1 LIDPPAPELSPTL
14 SPDPE
19 LGKNFSAAEKGQRS
33 KGGDFVKRVFLTD
46 DYCHQLVLRRLCA
59 LDYATDDLSGNP
71 SGYIADDAGTAAAF
85 GDTSGMYANTPPLP
99 TPAGAAPTPSGS
111 GNSSWISGIAGL
123 FGAIGTTYTNVT
135 KATARPYI
143 NPQTGLPYPVNPKT
157 GLPYA
162 SSTSQSSIMLIVVV
176 AVVLWLVFKG

>member
-1 LIDPPAPELSPTL
+1 
-14 SPDPE
+14 
-19 LGKNFSAAEKGQRS
+19 
-33 KGGDFVKRVFLTD
+33 VKQVFLTD
-46 DYCHQLVLRRLCA
+46 DYCRQLVMRRLCA

-85 GDTSGMYANTPPLP
+85 GDTTGQYATPGLP
-99 TPAGAAPTPSGS
+99 GLPAPVGAPAQSS
-111 GNSSWISGIAGL
+111 SSWISGLGGL
-123 FGAIGTTYTNVT
+123 FTAIGSTYTSVT

-143 NPQTGLPYPVNPKT
+143 NPQTGLPYPVNPAT

-176 AVVLWLVFKG
+176 AVVLWLVFKR